1 MTLPPP
7 FKRITDILFRHWNQ
21 VRGDRLFPARREIDE
36 FFLQKEGVW
45 DDVFIIEVY
54 PLVQSNGYRFLY
66 TGNNIGKEPVKDE
79 SGKYVQNIVTGFMD
93 LSIDK
98 YNMVAEQKRPLQ
110 EEEEYTS
117 TETGVTI
124 KYRQILLPLGPDD
137 DSPIDAI
144 IGGMRY
150 IHD

>member
-1 MTLPPP
+1 MTPPPP
-7 FKRITDILFRHWNQ
+7 FKRLTDVLFKHWNH
-21 VRGDRLFPARREIDE
+21 VRGNRLFPSRKDIDE

-54 PLVQSNGYRFLY
+54 PLVQSNGYRPLY
-66 TGNNIGKEPVKDE
+66 TGKNVGKNATKDG
-79 SGKYVQNIVTGFMD
+79 SGKFIKNMVTGFME

-110 EEEEYTS
+110 EEEVYTS
-117 TETGVTI
+117 PETGVTI

-137 DSPIDAI
+137 DGEIDAI

-150 IHD
+150 THG